1 MSKIR
6 EQFASTQ
13 QAEQETLELTP
24 DQLSV
29 AWREYILK
37 LKTAQKHSVVTNF
50 EMMECSVKT
59 ADLVNVR
66 CFGELQLGFLKQER
80 THLLEH
86 LQQFFRNPALNIHPE
101 LIEQPIEQ
109 VLGPRPLS
117 TKEQY
122 LKLVEKYP
130 LVKELKD
137 RLGLEL
143 DY

>member
-1 MSKIR
+1 LSKLR
-6 EQFASTQ
+6 EQFATATQ
-13 QAEQETLELTP
+13 QEQPALELTAE
-24 DQLSV
+24 QLSI

-37 LKTAQKHSVVTNF
+37 LKTAQKHSLVTNF

-80 THLLEH
+80 THLLDH
-86 LQQFFRNPALNIHPE
+86 LQQFFRNPVLNIHPE
-101 LIEQPIEQ
+101 LIEQPLEQ
-109 VLGPRPLS
+109 MVGPRPLS